1 MKNVFKKMMTI
12 LTLCMVLSVSVI
24 PSVNPGVAIPTS
36 DEETADLEEKRK

>member
-1 MKNVFKKMMTI
+1 MKNLLKKMMTI

-36 DEETADLEEKRK
+36 DEESLDLDKKRK

>member
-1 MKNVFKKMMTI
+1 MKNLLKKMMTI

-36 DEETADLEEKRK
+36 DEDIADLEEERK